1 MKREPNP
8 HEVVHEGETTVF
20 WRPSL
25 PLVAPD
31 RPRRR
36 RTYAFSA
43 AIVVA
48 AASSM
53 AGFVGWARAP
63 SSTTNGPRVPIRL
76 APLVLVASS
85 SAADLAA
92 VLEAVDVTTVRATD
106 ATAGQVR
113 RAIARGTPV
122 ARGSALVTLG
132 RADPEPARRLAELDA
147 LLEQYDESSPAA
159 PAPAAAAAPASAA
172 ASTAAGKLASAPA
185 VAIERARVA
194 YERAVA
200 DSRDAAVVRAPAA
213 GIVVG
218 TPPRIGEAV
227 AAGAELA
234 RVAASVQLVVPAR
247 DVEGDGADCRVA
259 LYDRGR
265 AVVDGTLIPTV
276 ADAGSRTVTLT
287 RFPADVPLG
296 AIGRVKAVCR

>member
-36 RTYAFSA
+36 TYAFSA

-63 SSTTNGPRVPIRL
+63 SATTNGARAPIRL
-76 APLVLVASS
+76 APLALVASS
-85 SAADLAA
+85 TADDLAA

-113 RAIARGTPV
+113 RALARGTPV
-122 ARGSALVTLG
+122 ARGSPLVTLS

-159 PAPAAAAAPASAA
+159 TPSASAPAKAAASAA
-172 ASTAAGKLASAPA
+172 AGGLASAPA
-185 VAIERARVA
+185 VAIERARAA

-200 DSRDAAVVRAPAA
+200 DSRDAAMVRAPAA

-234 RVAASVQLVVPAR
+234 RVAATVQLVVPAR